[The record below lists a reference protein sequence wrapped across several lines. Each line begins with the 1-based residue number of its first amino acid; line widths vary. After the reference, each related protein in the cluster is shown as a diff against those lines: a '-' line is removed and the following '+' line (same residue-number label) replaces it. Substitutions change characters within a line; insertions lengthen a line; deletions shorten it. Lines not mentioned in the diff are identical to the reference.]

1 MRCLGS
7 PQTQRMQRT
16 ARAGQ
21 LEGPWGVWRQ
31 AVKVPVAGW
40 GGRALCL
47 GYSLVLKVWPT
58 RSLLTVCFI
67 WTTADTSC
75 GN

>member
-1 MRCLGS
+1 M
-7 PQTQRMQRT
+7 

-21 LEGPWGVWRQ
+21 LEGPWSIWRQ
-31 AVKVPVAGW
+31 AVKFPAAGW
-40 GGRALCL
+40 DGRALFL
-47 GYSLVLKVWPT
+47 GYSLVLKIWPK

-67 WTTADTSC
+67 WTTADTSH